1 MTTSSRSRLASVAL
15 LLAACGGEPP
25 PPPPVFV
32 ADSVADTLVARVV
45 DVATAVPR
53 ADGAWVLLAPME
65 GEIHVA
71 DFTADT
77 VTPHPGITKEEVPG
91 AVALMHVGDTI
102 VVGDWALRRFTSWVP
117 EGRRVDAVP
126 TPEPLRGAFPRA
138 RDAAGQWYFEMLPNP
153 GRDGIGN
160 LDSLAVVR
168 GDALLTRFDT
178 VAMLAPIDH
187 AKVERD
193 GATRYEA
200 MPLAGR
206 DHWGVQPDGTL
217 WIVRRVRNFV
227 EWLPPGGGEA
237 VRTPGLPDPVY
248 TVEEMDRQIWMRRYE
263 EVYRTQVRAVRF
275 AMIKPPVERAFA
287 GADGRLWLFK
297 SAPAL
302 DSVRS
307 FQVVDSTGVRAVVRV
322 PSRGNALGI
331 TATHILMGEEF
342 PEGIRLLRYR
352 MPEGL

>member
-1 MTTSSRSRLASVAL
+1 MPTLTRSLPALVAL
-15 LLAACGGEPP
+15 ALAACGGEPP

-32 ADSVADTLVARVV
+32 ADSVADTLVVPVV

-53 ADGAWVLLAPME
+53 SDGSWALLAPME

-71 DFTADT
+71 DFAADT
-77 VTPHPGITKEEVPG
+77 VTLHAGISKEEVPG
-91 AVALMHVGDTI
+91 ATALMHVGDTI
-102 VVGDWALRRFTSWVP
+102 VVGDWGLRRFTSWVP
-117 EGRRVDAVP
+117 DGRRVDAVP

-138 RDAAGQWYFEMLPNP
+138 RDAAGQWYFELLPNP
-153 GRDGIGN
+153 GRDGSGN
-160 LDSLAVVR
+160 LDSLAIVR
-168 GDALLTRFDT
+168 SDALLTRFDT
-178 VAMLAPIDH
+178 VAKLAPIDH
-187 AKVERD
+187 AEVERD
-193 GATRYEA
+193 GAMRWEA

-206 DHWGVQPDGTL
+206 DYWGVQPDGTV
-217 WIVRRVRNFV
+217 WIVRRMRNFV

-237 VRTPGLPDPVY
+237 VRSPGLPDPVY
-248 TVEEMDRQIWMRRYE
+248 TVEEMDRQIWLRRYE
-263 EVYRTQVRAVRF
+263 EVYRTQVRGVRF
-275 AMIKPPVERAFA
+275 AMIKPPVEGAFA
-287 GADGRLWLFK
+287 GAEGRLWLFK

-307 FQVVDSTGVRAVVRV
+307 FQVVDSTGVRAVVQV
-322 PSRGNALGI
+322 PSRGKALGI